1 MENTFLNRNKKG
13 GVVLNTI
20 FGVGGLIIGIIVVFL
35 ITTTLYDANL
45 LTDDSKTTTRTD
57 QNVSLVTETGK
68 TFGNN
73 TLRGASCT
81 VNAVSNRTGGLII
94 NSGNYTVISN
104 TCTIKYNG
112 GAGGVGYNNSDWN
125 INSTTAYAVDS
136 EEKSSVNNLTT
147 DFVSGIDN
155 VSEKIPTILL
165 IIAVVLLFGVL
176 VLLLRQSKGFGIGG
190 IGGNEGSI

>member
-1 MENTFLNRNKKG
+1 MLWLPSTH
-13 GVVLNTI
+13 
-20 FGVGGLIIGIIVVFL
+20 
-35 ITTTLYDANL
+35 
-45 LTDDSKTTTRTD
+45 
-57 QNVSLVTETGK
+57 
-68 TFGNN
+68 
-73 TLRGASCT
+73 
-81 VNAVSNRTGGLII
+81 
-94 NSGNYTVISN
+94 TVISN